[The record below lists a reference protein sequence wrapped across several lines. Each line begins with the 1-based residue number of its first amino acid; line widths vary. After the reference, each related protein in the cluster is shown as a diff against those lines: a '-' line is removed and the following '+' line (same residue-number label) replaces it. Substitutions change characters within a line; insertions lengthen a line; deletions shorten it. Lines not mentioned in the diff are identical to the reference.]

1 MSFWLRLTGA
11 AKLLKRLTY
20 RSLHLSTVE
29 IHLFDAASTASKRW
43 ILTSEMKS
51 IKAAVNI
58 SSLSRGSFIRF
69 HSTDTVTVTVLVST
83 LRGTIVSS
91 TYHLSPLPFP
101 NASHKQA
108 VVYPRTYLYTHSVQS
123 HCLNHTHRVW
133 TTSCNHSLHGGD
145 GTKMT
150 RPSATGR
157 WNFTFYVC
165 ASMNNWRGGM
175 CGGHWCGDCSHDLKK
190 TKAERRRWRSRTG
203 HVCVS

>member
-1 MSFWLRLTGA
+1 
-11 AKLLKRLTY
+11 
-20 RSLHLSTVE
+20 
-29 IHLFDAASTASKRW
+29 
-43 ILTSEMKS
+43 MKS

-58 SSLSRGSFIRF
+58 SSLSRLIHQISLHRHRHCHGSGFNPQRNHCVVHLSF
-69 HSTDTVTVTVLVST
+69 TV
-83 LRGTIVSS
+83 
-91 TYHLSPLPFP
+91 SPLPFP

-203 HVCVS
+203 HVCVIVDTFCGAALHFKDLDPGANHGSWTGFMCPSLPS